1 MRSMTAHL
9 VWLTCAAVLV
19 ATATEPSGQG
29 QPRLTVPAPP
39 GGSRPVRL
47 TRPRIPPIAETA
59 LTDAHRQLL
68 AKHQIGARPGN
79 AAMTLLT
86 IPDLVDGV
94 MTFQNYITG
103 QSSLERRHRELLIL
117 RTAWLLNNDYIWG
130 EHAIEAKK
138 AGFTAAD
145 LRRVAQGPEAQGWEA
160 FDTTLLKLADELFR
174 NTFVSDATWN
184 ALTARY
190 DMFHLLDAV
199 MTVTDFT
206 TTGLLYNSFG
216 VQPNQEFADHIPLD
230 VPYRITV
237 PRREPSLRVA
247 RVQPLAGTG
256 LAIQR
261 TFANYPKL
269 AGPRGSGA
277 DFVNRKSKL
286 DPRMREI
293 LILRTGWDAQA
304 EYEWAQHVGSVGRA
318 REKGLDPLKIAQGPE
333 APGWDPFE
341 KLLLQAADELY
352 TDSLISDK
360 TWTALAMRLDP
371 TLMMS
376 ATATAANYRMVSMAL
391 NALGVQ
397 IEPSEKER
405 FPAGAPTGDAAGDGN
420 SSPN

>member
-47 TRPRIPPIAETA
+47 TRPRIPPLAETA

-103 QSSLERRHRELLIL
+103 QSSLEPRHRELLIL

-138 AGFTAAD
+138 AGFSAAD

-174 NTFVSDATWN
+174 NTFVSDATWK
-184 ALTARY
+184 ALAARY

-237 PRREPSLRVA
+237 PRREPDLRVA

-286 DPRMREI
+286 DPQDAGDSHPADGMGRPGRVRVGPACRQRRSGARE
-293 LILRTGWDAQA
+293 
-304 EYEWAQHVGSVGRA
+304 RA
-318 REKGLDPLKIAQGPE
+318 RPAQDRPGSRGAGLGSIRKAAAAGGRRALHRLADLGQNVDGAGH
-333 APGWDPFE
+333 APGSDVD
-341 KLLLQAADELY
+341 DERH
-352 TDSLISDK
+352 SDRSE
-360 TWTALAMRLDP
+360 LSD
-371 TLMMS
+371 
-376 ATATAANYRMVSMAL
+376 
-391 NALGVQ
+391 GVD
-397 IEPSEKER
+397 
-405 FPAGAPTGDAAGDGN
+405 GAQRARCPDRTQ
-420 SSPN
+420 